1 MKLSVKKCLF
11 FLFSVAALLLA
22 QGCYHHSWWGS
33 TDSFK
38 DHEHQSLSSGST
50 LPQSF
55 VSVGIKEPDGV
66 FVPIAGGFLI
76 HPGVVLTSAE
86 EISRHLSSRSEAQK
100 AHREDHLFVTFH
112 DSFSS
117 WSLFLE
123 GKSKHEVRVDRAYK
137 RRELMLLFFSPPKDL
152 PQIQPLMLAT
162 TDDVRDLEDI
172 ADQNFLAVLRLGD
185 ATRLPARQVDLNA
198 ADPDA
203 DADAPNMRDG
213 VKLCPIDTRTR
224 LVQVNLEDHLTS
236 RERQWASLMMDV
248 FPGEF
253 EEALDICFKVKE
265 SVEFKE
271 LLYSNSD
278 ILGIDKKIILPYV
291 NMSSSFSSVGDFA
304 QNRKDLINAYSK
316 NRLTASEY
324 RISLEKDAAPKSKS
338 KGAFQ
343 CAQHGGYPLLWQSP
357 SGVWKVLAFFSETS
371 HAALLADD
379 LIYHHSWIKN
389 TINSHHGENHHFT
402 LDQKV
407 MQSFDQSLEKM
418 LKQSQHSSIEDSFI
432 AQLGYKNSKGEYGA
446 ICKGALIEKGVV
458 LTAGHCLTHAAVV
471 SALYKPFLVFE
482 IGGKRH
488 EAPVD
493 HFEIHPKYQL
503 IYGPKPGVEPK
514 DDLVVS
520 QLEEAG
526 THDIALAFFH
536 QKDELKSIKPIA
548 WQGVKEEVALQR
560 AATSHA
566 ELWSTAG
573 YFIRENYFFSKTPH
587 MLRYRWYR
595 LVPIQ
600 SVADLVENI
609 TSSLFSRTQR
619 ISRVI
624 NYVQDITGEVFDEN
638 DLLTRSADVLAQHP
652 RYPSLQ
658 ECLNPKE
665 KLCALPH
672 KAVHRLERAKLGCI
686 GDSGSP
692 LVWRDARQ
700 GKEQVIAVTSAFQ
713 PILAPMELFKA
724 PWRKH
729 CGESKGNVYARLSAS
744 REWIEG
750 VLAARHQR

>member
-1 MKLSVKKCLF
+1 MKLSVKKDLF
-11 FLFSVAALLLA
+11 FLFSVVVLLLA
-22 QGCYHHSWWGS
+22 QGCYHYYPWQES
-33 TDSFK
+33 TYSVK
-38 DHEHQSLSSGST
+38 GHEHQNLSSGSA
-50 LPQSF
+50 LPENF
-55 VSVGIKEPDGV
+55 VSVGIKEPDGAL
-66 FVPIAGGFLI
+66 VPIAGGSLI
-76 HPGVVLTSAE
+76 HPGVVLTSTE
-86 EISRHLSSRSEAQK
+86 EISRHSSSGSEAQK
-100 AHREDHLFVTFH
+100 AHGEDQLFLTFRE
-112 DSFSS
+112 SFSP

-123 GKSKHEVRVDRAYK
+123 GKSKHEVRVDQIY
-137 RRELMLLFFSPPKDL
+137 RRGGLMLLFFSPPKDL

-185 ATRLPARQVDLNA
+185 AKRLPARQVDLNA

-203 DADAPNMRDG
+203 DAPNMVDG

-224 LVQVNLEDHLTS
+224 LVQVNLEDRLTT

-253 EEALDICFKVKE
+253 EEALDICFKVKR
-265 SVEFKE
+265 SVEFYE
-271 LLYSNSD
+271 FLYHDSD
-278 ILGIDKKIILPYV
+278 ILGIDEKTIIPYI
-291 NMSSSFSSVGDFA
+291 NMSSSFSSVGDFSK
-304 QNRKDLINAYSK
+304 NRKDLINAYSK
-316 NRLTASEY
+316 NRLTSSEY
-324 RISLEKDAAPKSKS
+324 QISLEKDAAHKSTS

-357 SGVWKVLAFFSETS
+357 SGVWKGLAFFSEAS

-379 LIYHHSWIKN
+379 LIYHHSWIRN
-389 TINSHHGENHHFT
+389 TINSHHDDNHHFT

-418 LKQSQHSSIEDSFI
+418 LQQSQHSSIEDSFI
-432 AQLGYKNSKGEYGA
+432 AQLAYKDSQGKYRAN
-446 ICKGALIEKGVV
+446 CKGALIEKGVV
-458 LTAGHCLTHAAVV
+458 LTAGHCLIHAAVV
-471 SALYKPFLVFE
+471 STLYKPFLVFE
-482 IGGKRH
+482 VGGKRH

-503 IYGPKPGVEPK
+503 IYGPKPGDEPK

-520 QLEEAG
+520 QLKEASA
-526 THDIALAFFH
+526 HDVALVFFH

-548 WQGVKEEVALQR
+548 WQGVEEEVALQR
-560 AATSHA
+560 AATGHA

-573 YFIRENYFFSKTPH
+573 YFMRGNYFFSKTPP

-595 LVPIQ
+595 VVPIQ
-600 SVADLVENI
+600 SVAAFVENI

-624 NYVQDITGEVFDEN
+624 NYVQGLTGEAFDED
-638 DLLTRSADVLAQHP
+638 DLLEKSVGVLAQHP
-652 RYPSLQ
+652 RYPRVQ
-658 ECLNPKE
+658 ECLNPKGA
-665 KLCALPH
+665 LCALPH
-672 KAVHRLERAKLGCI
+672 KAAHRLERAKLACS

-692 LVWRDARQ
+692 LIWRDVRQ
-700 GKEQVIAVTSAFQ
+700 GKEQVIAVTSGGQ
-713 PILAPMELFKA
+713 PILAPMELFKP

-729 CGESKGNVYARLSAS
+729 CGESKGNLYARLSAS